1 MAIAVKSQSL
11 LSQWLKLKRCCSSS
25 ATAVVQQRV
34 EALQLLQYFLS
45 PGNHATQLTD
55 TVQELAINAFPAS
68 SWEWRRGTTQS
79 TDYARQLMAIMDSM
93 VAAAERG
100 LSVEPLLQVGA
111 SLTDFP
117 ASVR

>member
-1 MAIAVKSQSL
+1 M
-11 LSQWLKLKRCCSSS
+11 
-25 ATAVVQQRV
+25 